1 MLLNEQLDRR
11 GKPKGVSKPLSY
23 YVFSAMLKQGLRE
36 FYRCPHKHRALPRHY
51 STVLSMPLDYV
62 EQGKVSNGSSEWSV
76 EVGLCISKRVSQ
88 WVKSDARFETIVRVA
103 WSPREATRVTY
114 REDCLVYTPDLRT
127 AVETVVCALTAC

>member
-1 MLLNEQLDRR
+1 MLLNEQLERR
-11 GKPKGVSKPLSY
+11 GVPKGVSKPFSY

-76 EVGLCISKRVSQ
+76 EVGLNKAKRVNQ
-88 WVKSDARFETIVRVA
+88 RVIGKRQFEIIVRVA
-103 WSPREATRVTY
+103 WNPRGFTRVTY
-114 REDCLVYTPDLRT
+114 REDYWVYTPDLRT